1 MGPGQNKQPR
11 MQNIYRLQVHQK
23 ASMGGTEKMAH
34 HLQVQNQEK
43 SKSMGTEKEMG
54 ANGWMN
60 FHGSVK
66 K

>member
-54 ANGWMN
+54 ANG
-60 FHGSVK
+60 
-66 K
+66 